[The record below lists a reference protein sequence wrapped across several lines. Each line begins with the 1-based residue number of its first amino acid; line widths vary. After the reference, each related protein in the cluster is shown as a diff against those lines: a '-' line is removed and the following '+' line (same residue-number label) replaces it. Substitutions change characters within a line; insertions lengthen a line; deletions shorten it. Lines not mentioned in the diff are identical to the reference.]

1 MVSEVGERDDF
12 VQQLDNFH
20 HKHDFSAAEDL
31 PSLHTCIAD
40 PLTNKQEEPA
50 AIKQPKRTYIV
61 ARKTQKLLPMF
72 PAHRK
77 TFTPAS

>member
-1 MVSEVGERDDF
+1 MVSEVCGRDDF

-40 PLTNKQEEPA
+40 PLTNQ
-50 AIKQPKRTYIV
+50 
-61 ARKTQKLLPMF
+61 ARKTGRFKQQ
-72 PAHRK
+72 RER
-77 TFTPAS
+77 T